1 MRLSAASAAALF
13 LACLLCLAFPAPAD
27 EMVVPTDSMPAE
39 EPAQEQDSAVR
50 EALDSLLDAQRAQLT
65 EIFALSQKMGREINA
80 RTGAFRRNISLLQQ
94 EFQKV
99 SALSQ
104 SAAGIPAELSF
115 LTEQLQRIL
124 ERINA
129 ELSPILSDMDILRQK
144 KLSLDILEKSLT
156 SFADPE
162 EQKKTESLL
171 RNASRNISIL
181 LERLENAA
189 APARDI
195 AEKAEQSTNA
205 IMLAM
210 PSMWKDYYL
219 ESSGHF
225 YDLAEWG
232 RDIRAVSS
240 FRETFSL
247 RLGTEL
253 PASLRDWLTTLA
265 RMASAFVVLLL
276 AAWTLRGAAG
286 KSLPPGA
293 RPGVERVLRN
303 SFLWIATGISL
314 HFAAWA
320 DGRMYQLLASAGTMF
335 LCWGELALAWD
346 LFDIDKPERRLL
358 TPLWPMFPPLIAGML
373 LLNFDPFPHFIC
385 VAWLAVQIIDLW
397 LAHRRPEPLE
407 KPQRAAM
414 RLHHWQRWI
423 TLIISLA
430 GYARLSIL
438 INMFLTACL
447 STAMLC
453 MAIIRTYRLIEKRM
467 PQNGMPAV
475 LASLAAALVLP
486 LVFLA
491 VVSATLLWLLAYP
504 GGGYVLQHVASLGF
518 SVGGFSINAMQV
530 LSILIAFYLAKT
542 LIAVGNTFM
551 AGMSSQ
557 LASLPS
563 TLLLPFQTIYRY
575 LLWAV
580 FGLYA
585 LKALGFNLSSLSLI
599 AGGLSVGIGIGLQNV
614 VQNFA
619 SGLLVIFSR
628 AIREGDVV
636 ETGGVLGVVKKIN
649 IRSTV
654 LQTYDNA
661 TIFVPNSS
669 FLGGTF
675 TNWTHNNRR
684 VRRDITVGVA
694 YGSDVRECMET
705 MLGIAREHPKVL
717 LRPEPS
723 VLFTDFG
730 ASSLDL
736 RLLFW
741 VRDYDDALSAS
752 SDIRLKINDA
762 FAEKGIEISFPQV
775 DVHMREDSRL
785 LLEKAAE
792 DGGRLPPDEN
802 HA

>member
-13 LACLLCLAFPAPAD
+13 LACLLCLAFPARSD
-27 EMVVPTDSMPAE
+27 EMEIPPESLAAE
-39 EPAQEQDSAVR
+39 QPVQDQDIAVR

-65 EIFALSQKMGREINA
+65 EIFTLSQKMGRDINA
-80 RTGAFRRNISLLQQ
+80 MTGAFRKNITLLQQ

-104 SAAGIPAELSF
+104 TAAGNPALLSF

-124 ERINA
+124 EKINTHLA
-129 ELSPILSDMDILRQK
+129 PVLSDMETLRQK
-144 KLSLDILEKSLT
+144 KLALDILEKSL
-156 SFADPE
+156 SSYADPE
-162 EQKKTESLL
+162 EHKRMESLL

-181 LERLENAA
+181 LERMESAA
-189 APARDI
+189 APAREI
-195 AEKAEQSTNA
+195 AEKAEQSVNA
-205 IMLAM
+205 LKLSM

-232 RDIRAVSS
+232 QDIRAMAS
-240 FRETFSL
+240 FRDTLSVHAS
-247 RLGTEL
+247 TAL
-253 PASLRDWLTTLA
+253 PSSLRDWLTALA
-265 RMASAFVVLLL
+265 RMASAFALLLL
-276 AAWTLRGAAG
+276 AAWTLRGAARR
-286 KSLPPGA
+286 SLPAGA

-303 SFLWIATGISL
+303 SYLWIALGISL
-314 HFAAWA
+314 HFSAWA
-320 DGRMYQLLASAGTMF
+320 DGRLFQMLASAGTMF

-346 LFDIDKPERRLL
+346 LFDMDRPERRLL
-358 TPLWPMFPPLIAGML
+358 TPLWPLFPPLIAGML
-373 LLNFDPFPHFIC
+373 LLIFDPFPHFIC
-385 VAWLAVQIIDLW
+385 VAWLVVQVIDLW
-397 LAHRRPEPLE
+397 RAHRRPLPPET
-407 KPQRAAM
+407 PQRAAL

-453 MAIIRTYRLIEKRM
+453 LAIVRVNKLIESRM
-467 PQNGMPAV
+467 PQSGMPAV
-475 LASLAAALVLP
+475 MASLAAALILP

-491 VVSATLLWLLAYP
+491 VLSATVLWMLAYP
-504 GGGYVLQHVASLGF
+504 GGGFVLQHVASLGF
-518 SVGGFSINAMQV
+518 SVGGFSLNAMQV

-557 LASLPS
+557 FSSLPP

-575 LLWAV
+575 LLWAL

-585 LKALGFNLSSLSLI
+585 LKALGFNLSSLSMI

-614 VQNFA
+614 VQNFT

-628 AIREGDVV
+628 SIREGDVV

-684 VRRDITVGVA
+684 VRKEVTVGVA
-694 YGSDVRECMET
+694 YGSDVRECMEI
-705 MLGIAREHPKVL
+705 MLGIARQHPKVL

-723 VLFTDFG
+723 VLFTEFG

-741 VRDYDDALSAS
+741 VRDYDDSLSAA

-775 DVHMREDSRL
+775 DVHMRDDSRL
-785 LLEKAAE
+785 LLEKAP
-792 DGGRLPPDEN
+792 DGSGR
-802 HA
+802 